1 MVEVVQAGDTVEQ
14 AMMKLIEQSPMSN
27 AAAASTSVPAVTNSE
42 NTSTNPSNDQ
52 TITEEEEED
61 MLNEKMVEERD
72 KVMEGELAH
81 DIDQVDAYTDYDLD
95 VTREGEAIQEYL
107 ALLASSTSGGGG
119 DGSSSSTADRP
130 PQ

>member
-119 DGSSSSTADRP
+119 GSSSSTADRP

>member
-1 MVEVVQAGDTVEQ
+1 
-14 AMMKLIEQSPMSN
+14 MKLIEQSPMSN

-52 TITEEEEED
+52 TITEEEEEED

-119 DGSSSSTADRP
+119 GGDGSSSSTADRP